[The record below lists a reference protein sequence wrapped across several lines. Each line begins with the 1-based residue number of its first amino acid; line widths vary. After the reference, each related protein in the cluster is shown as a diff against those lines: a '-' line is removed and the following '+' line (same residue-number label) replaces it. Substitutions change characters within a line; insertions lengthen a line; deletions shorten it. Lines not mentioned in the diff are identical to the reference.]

1 MKLSPRTILNLA
13 LMICGDDPYRRIFP
27 YRTSS
32 QLTTFFINSDLNF
45 VHDGSTRKWWVEDR
59 LKELNEISEDSS
71 ALPSPELI
79 KVIQALMDPIEYS
92 RPDTDLDK
100 ALAKINLLL
109 RSQGLAVAINEKRGL
124 AEIMTLGG
132 EVAQTSPEGYH
143 MPHSI
148 IFSPEV
154 FDIPQGTI
162 DRRKVAV
169 IMPFSRDFDDVYKTI
184 KETCK
189 TLELDCFR
197 SDDIWDKSEIIQD
210 IFELLYSS
218 KIIIA
223 DITGKNPN
231 VFYELGIA
239 HTLGRKVIPI
249 SQARSDVPFDIQ
261 HHRILIYLNNDEGRI
276 ELQRALVNR
285 LESIITESQ

>member
-71 ALPSPELI
+71 ALPSPELM

-92 RPDTDLDK
+92 RPDTDLDE
-100 ALAKINLLL
+100 ALSKINLLL
-109 RSQGLAVAINEKRGL
+109 RSQGLAVAINEKRGI

-148 IFSPEV
+148 IFSPDV

-169 IMPFSRDFDDVYKTI
+169 IMPFSGDFDDVFKTI

-197 SDDIWDKSEIIQD
+197 SDDIWNKSEIIQD

-249 SQARSDVPFDIQ
+249 SQTRSDVPFDIQ

-276 ELQRALVNR
+276 ELQRALANR
-285 LESIITESQ
+285 LESINTESQ